1 MLIPVA
7 AAAVALAAALAAY
20 VMVKFFGV
28 VFLGQP
34 RDPELRQA
42 HEAGWPAALGM
53 VWLAAGCVLLGL
65 LPTQVITGSSR

>member
-1 MLIPVA
+1 LLQAFLLTPGLSQPYLNMVIPVA

-34 RDPELRQA
+34 RAPIPGQL
-42 HEAGWPAALGM
+42 HEAGWPERLGM
-53 VWLAAGCVLLGL
+53 LW
-65 LPTQVITGSSR
+65 